1 MMLFAELSLGQILL
15 EQIKATTWLEWVG
28 TFTAFI
34 CIYLAAKENIWN
46 WPISIISVLAYVF
59 VFFEAKLYADMA
71 LQFYFLF
78 TAFYGWYFWIKKK
91 QVHDKPV
98 VSLRVKE
105 WVIVIVGMVL
115 LSVALGTFLDNYTDS
130 DVPYADG
137 TLAAMSFF
145 AQILLTRKIL
155 ENWLIWILVDI
166 LYVPLYLHKHLILTT
181 VLYAALVPIAI
192 LGYIDWRKTYRE
204 QTD

>member
-1 MMLFAELSLGQILL
+1 MMLLDQLNLVQTLL
-15 EQIKATTWLEWVG
+15 EQIKETTLLEWVG
-28 TFTAFI
+28 TITAFI

-46 WPISIISVLAYVF
+46 WPISIISVIAYVF
-59 VFFEAKLYADMA
+59 VFFMAKLYADMV

-98 VSLRVKE
+98 VSIGLRE
-105 WVIVIVGMVL
+105 WILIVGGIIL
-115 LSVALGTFLDNYTDS
+115 LSVALGAFLDRYTDS

-137 TLAAMSFF
+137 SLAAMSFF

-155 ENWLIWILVDI
+155 ENWLIWIVADV

-181 VLYAALVPIAI
+181 VLYAALVPIAV

-204 QTD
+204 QAY